1 MFQAVGDSTW
11 VYVLACNQK
20 DLHKICPN
28 LWNFRTD
35 HVQRSRVLHIFL
47 TLKARAMSQRL
58 RQVRTNRRPA
68 LWPIFFRKIV
78 LYLFVPPSIFPYLS
92 QGSAVYPSTSVE
104 KTVPA
109 WFLSVYLP
117 RWLNL
122 TKAVR
127 TPFVTEG
134 LWVFRSDF
142 FFRFRWKPSIL
153 PCRIPHWYGP
163 DLCPLD
169 FHARFVR
176 KIPGLQIRL
185 KAGIWNIPDYR
196 NI

>member
-92 QGSAVYPSTSVE
+92 QGFAVYPSTSVE
-104 KTVPA
+104 KTIPA

-134 LWVFRSDF
+134 LRVLKEVISFSGFGENPPSSHVEYPTDMVQIYVLWASMPGLLG
-142 FFRFRWKPSIL
+142 RFRD
-153 PCRIPHWYGP
+153 CR
-163 DLCPLD
+163 
-169 FHARFVR
+169 
-176 KIPGLQIRL
+176 
-185 KAGIWNIPDYR
+185 
-196 NI
+196 